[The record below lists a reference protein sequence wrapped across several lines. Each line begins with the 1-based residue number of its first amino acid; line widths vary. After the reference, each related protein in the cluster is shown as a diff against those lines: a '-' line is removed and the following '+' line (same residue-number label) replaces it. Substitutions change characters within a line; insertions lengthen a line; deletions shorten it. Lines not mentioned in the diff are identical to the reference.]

1 MAVDVRDQT
10 ALSLEPGQSAA
21 GGAFQNSPTTLRL
34 GSRPPSAA
42 SINWAIRSR
51 FADSPTGGFGEVT

>member
-21 GGAFQNSPTTLRL
+21 GGAFQELPYHTYGL

-51 FADSPTGGFGEVT
+51 FADSPHGRLRRG